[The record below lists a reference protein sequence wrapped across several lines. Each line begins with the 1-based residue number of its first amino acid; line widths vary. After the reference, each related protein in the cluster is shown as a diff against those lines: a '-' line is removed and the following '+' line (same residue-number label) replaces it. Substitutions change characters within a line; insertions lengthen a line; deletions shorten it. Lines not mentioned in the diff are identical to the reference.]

1 MNGSYLRGSFRILVL
16 YDVAEAIRLD
26 DVTNLIGA
34 PQRPQPSHSWHA
46 APDYVRFE
54 RTPVTEVIEPV
65 LLERGESLE
74 GRLKYYDNG
83 VVMLEL
89 DLQFEGNWKD
99 LIEISSRWIGMPELE
114 RSTIQTVERHV
125 EKIAPSLVNAYPSWL
140 SEDYYLIR
148 INQMTR
154 SDGTLLTADD
164 LLRER
169 GGEIAQVIRGETSEL
184 STAEQREVLQ
194 GSISYYPSDLLVVGW
209 TAAMVY
215 DKPESAEPVLQLL
228 EYANAQL
235 LEFRHYDEVLTEVLA
250 GVYRLLDRKG
260 GMLWRWRLA
269 REAKWLNTIR
279 LDIKEL
285 TERADISL
293 KFLSDMFYAR
303 MYRLAAARIGV
314 PDYRNL
320 VEDKLRTA
328 GDLYEFMVDQFQQSR
343 AFVLELMIVIILIID
358 LVFLFRGH

>member
-1 MNGSYLRGSFRILVL
+1 MNACFLRGSFKILVL

-26 DVTNLIGA
+26 DVTSLIGA
-34 PQRPQPSHSWHA
+34 PQQPQSTHSWHA

-54 RTPVTEVIEPV
+54 RTPVSEVIKPV
-65 LLERGESLE
+65 LLKSGERLE
-74 GRLKYYDNG
+74 GRLKYYEYG
-83 VVMLEL
+83 VVILEL
-89 DLQFEGNWKD
+89 DMRFEGDWKD
-99 LIEISSRWIGMPELE
+99 LIELSSRWIGTPELE
-114 RSTIQTVERHV
+114 RNTIEMVQGHVKEVTST
-125 EKIAPSLVNAYPSWL
+125 LVKPYPSWL
-140 SEDYYLIR
+140 SEDYYI
-148 INQMTR
+148 ICIHEVTR
-154 SDGTLLTADD
+154 SDGTLLTPHD
-164 LLRER
+164 LLREY
-169 GGEIAQVIRGETSEL
+169 GGEIAQVVRGEMTEL
-184 STAEQREVLQ
+184 SVAEQKEVLQ

-215 DKPESAEPVLQLL
+215 DRPESADPVMQLL

-250 GVYRLLDRKG
+250 GVYRSLDRKG
-260 GMLWRWRLA
+260 GLFWRWRLA

-279 LDIKEL
+279 LDVKEL

-303 MYRLAAARIGV
+303 MYRLASARIGV

-358 LVFLFRGH
+358 LVFLFRGR